1 MGEELATDPE
11 SWTWRL
17 SDAEIDELIAASAW
31 FAEGDADLPAISAP
45 EFPLPRLGGRLE
57 QLKHSLIRGRGF
69 EVVLGWPVAEV
80 PVRQTAAVFL
90 GIGAHLG
97 SARSQ
102 NAAGHLLGHVRDVGL
117 DVDDPD
123 VRIYQTNERQ
133 TFHTDS
139 ADVVGLLCLETAES
153 GGLSLLVSAGTIYNE
168 MLDREPA
175 LAALLFEPVATDRR
189 GEVPVGADPFF
200 TIPVLSWYDDALT
213 AMIQRQYI
221 DSAQRL
227 ANAPRL
233 TTDMIA
239 ALDLFD
245 EIANDGHLNL
255 SLEMGTG
262 DMLFVHNHSLLHDRT
277 GFANKPGAP
286 RHLLRLWLAI
296 DGDRRL
302 PPSFQQRYG
311 DITVG
316 DRGGIVTSVTVP
328 HAPLFPTA

>member
-1 MGEELATDPE
+1 MTVAPRQAGPHVWVGEELAADPE

-17 SDAEIDELIAASAW
+17 SDTEVDELLTASAG
-31 FAEGDADLPAISAP
+31 FADGDADLPSISTL
-45 EFPLPRLGGRLE
+45 EFPLPQVSRRLAE
-57 QLKHSLIRGRGF
+57 LKHNLIRGRGF
-69 EVVLGWPVAEV
+69 EAVLGWPVADV

-117 DVDDPD
+117 DIDDPD

-139 ADVVGLLCLETAES
+139 ADVVGLLCLETAKS
-153 GGLSLLVSAGTIYNE
+153 GGRSLLVSAGTIYNE

-175 LAALLFEPVATDRR
+175 LAALLFESVATDRR
-189 GEVPVGADPFF
+189 GEVPMGADPFF
-200 TIPVLSWYDDALT
+200 TIPVLNWYDDALT
-213 AMIQRQYI
+213 VMIQRQYI

-227 ANAPRL
+227 TNAPR
-233 TTDMIA
+233 
-239 ALDLFD
+239 
-245 EIANDGHLNL
+245 LNL
-255 SLEMGTG
+255 SLEMGAS

-277 GFANKPGAP
+277 EFTNKPNAP
-286 RHLLRLWLAI
+286 RHLLQLWLAI

-302 PPSFQQRYG
+302 PPSFGQRYG
-311 DITVG
+311 DVTVG
-316 DRGGIVTSVTVP
+316 DRGGIVTSVTTP
-328 HAPLFPTA
+328 HAPLSPSA